1 MKVITSLHGNAKCL
15 TVTVHEPEREHML
28 LGAGATAILRSAA
41 RALAHRYAH
50 VAIQNTHGSATSARP
65 TAGSQAGASCGGS
78 RM

>member
-28 LGAGATAILRSAA
+28 PGAGATAILRSAA

-50 VAIQNTHGSATSARP
+50 VAIQNAHGSATSASP
-65 TAGSQAGASCGGS
+65 VAGSHCGTSDGGS
-78 RM
+78 VT